1 MREIGS
7 EFWDV
12 PICGKDTKI
21 FPQNIRW
28 YISGRSALQAIIK
41 ENPSIKSVAMPAWCC
56 DSMIKPFLYAGME
69 VIFYPVYFD
78 RELVQEI
85 SFDSDVLFL
94 MDYFGYSAS
103 TPDLSSYKGIV
114 IRDVTHSIFSSS
126 YTDADYYFG
135 SLRKWCGIW
144 TGGYAWTAD
153 GHELPME
160 HSDDYGYAFLRQ
172 RAMELKNSYI
182 NGYVDRKGNTVTD
195 KGYLKV
201 FEAAEECLEKVGIG
215 PAEYR
220 DMCMANDLDVE
231 FIKTRRRENAKVLRE
246 AFHGWLI
253 FPEMKDTDCPM
264 FVPILVPNGKRD
276 ALRRYL
282 ISNEIYCPIHWSVS
296 EYHRHDERTE
306 KIYKNEL
313 SLVCDQRYTAE
324 DMHKVVE
331 TIKLFMEG

>member
-1 MREIGS
+1 
-7 EFWDV
+7 
-12 PICGKDTKI
+12 
-21 FPQNIRW
+21 
-28 YISGRSALQAIIK
+28 
-41 ENPSIKSVAMPAWCC
+41 
-56 DSMIKPFLYAGME
+56 
-69 VIFYPVYFD
+69 
-78 RELVQEI
+78 
-85 SFDSDVLFL
+85 
-94 MDYFGYSAS
+94 
-103 TPDLSSYKGIV
+103 
-114 IRDVTHSIFSSS
+114 
-126 YTDADYYFG
+126 
-135 SLRKWCGIW
+135 
-144 TGGYAWTAD
+144 
-153 GHELPME
+153 ME

-172 RAMELKNSYI
+172 RAKELKNSYI